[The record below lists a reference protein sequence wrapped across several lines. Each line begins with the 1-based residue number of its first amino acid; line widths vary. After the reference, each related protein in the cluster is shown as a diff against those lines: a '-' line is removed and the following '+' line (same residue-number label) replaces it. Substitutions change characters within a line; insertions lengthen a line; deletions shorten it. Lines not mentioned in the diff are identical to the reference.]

1 LPTNLDGSVLRNA
14 KLAGSFL
21 AGASLAGADLSQADF
36 SEDGSGPVVFAAD
49 REINGQLVSLRADL
63 AGANLSGANFRAADL
78 SSANL
83 EAADLSQANLRF
95 AILRQ
100 ANLNRVNLSLA
111 DMRSAIM
118 QDATLQQANLSG
130 VNLTGANLTRADLSD
145 VIFENTDFVSNVPVD
160 FPGDMTYRD
169 FLASLSNQDCVDGT
183 FLLREDGTLAPTSLS
198 VTDNLGRRFYNS
210 GAWRNAVS
218 YLCAADFSEATLR
231 NLEPIRLYW
240 AGVDL
245 SQADLRF
252 MNLREA
258 VLEDVI
264 QVDGMEYPLEADLT
278 EVTYDL
284 EFTTWPPN
292 FVPPPNTPREEE
304 QPGEV
309 CHDHHDHGRQPE
321 GRRRKDYHGGEL
333 GAWACAGRQA
343 VLLVD
348 LDPQGQCATILGLK
362 QEPGAFNLLV
372 RISQPIRWSTPP
384 TGRICSSSWA
394 TGKLPRRRR
403 CSKYS
408 GLRSRSR
415 NPG

>member
-1 LPTNLDGSVLRNA
+1 VGANLTDTDLSGASFILSDLSGAAMQRARLNGARVDLANFGGADMTAADLSGAQFSGAQLAGVNLTDTSLIDARFDVYSQAGNLLPTNLDGSVLRNA

-36 SEDGSGPVVFAAD
+36 SEDGSGPVVFASD
-49 REINGQLVSLRADL
+49 RVINGQSVSLQADL

-95 AILRQ
+95 AILRD

-111 DMRSAIM
+111 DMRSAIL
-118 QDATLQQANLSG
+118 QGATLQQADLSG
-130 VNLTGANLTRADLSD
+130 ANLTGADLTRADLTD
-145 VIFENTDFVSNVPVD
+145 AIFGNTFFVSDVPVD

-169 FLASLSNQDCVDGT
+169 FLANLSNQDCVDGT
-183 FLLREDGTLAPTSLS
+183 FLLQEDGTLAPSVLS

-218 YLCAADFSEATLR
+218 YLCAADFSGATLR
-231 NLEPIRLYW
+231 NLEPVSLYW

-264 QVDGMEYPLEADLT
+264 QVDGLEYPLEADLT
-278 EVTYDL
+278 GVTYDL
-284 EFTTWPPN
+284 EFTTWPPD

-304 QPGEV
+304 QP
-309 CHDHHDHGRQPE
+309 E
-321 GRRRKDYHGGEL
+321 GG
-333 GAWACAGRQA
+333 
-343 VLLVD
+343 V
-348 LDPQGQCATILGLK
+348 P
-362 QEPGAFNLLV
+362 
-372 RISQPIRWSTPP
+372 
-384 TGRICSSSWA
+384 
-394 TGKLPRRRR
+394 
-403 CSKYS
+403 
-408 GLRSRSR
+408 
-415 NPG
+415 